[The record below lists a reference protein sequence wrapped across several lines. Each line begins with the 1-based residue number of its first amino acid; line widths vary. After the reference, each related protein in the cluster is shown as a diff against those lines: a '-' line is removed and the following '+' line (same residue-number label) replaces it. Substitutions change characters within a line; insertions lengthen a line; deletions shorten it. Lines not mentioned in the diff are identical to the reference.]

1 MAARVA
7 RAEALAISG
16 LGSEAVFPYGHAM
29 RLICGLCHDLRFGDL
44 ASDLFVQ
51 TIREHLALHRRAGD
65 DPVTRLLSP
74 TSFVLVARGEP
85 DGYLEIGGQKLR
97 LEIDFGKASAPR
109 GPGKPDSGI
118 Q

>member
-1 MAARVA
+1 
-7 RAEALAISG
+7 
-16 LGSEAVFPYGHAM
+16 M

-51 TIREHLALHRRAGD
+51 TIRDHLALHRRAGE
-65 DPVTRLLSP
+65 DPVTRVLSP

-85 DGYLEIGGQKLR
+85 DGYLEVGGQKLR
-97 LEIDFGKASAPR
+97 LEVDFGKASVPLGSVR
-109 GPGKPDSGI
+109 TDSGT